1 MKEKLIAMLIG
12 MAVKRMD
19 GDSFKKFADMALDF
33 VEDYV
38 AKSAT
43 PYDDAVMLPL
53 CKTIRTA
60 FDIPDDG
67 E

>member
-1 MKEKLIAMLIG
+1 MKEKLLGMLIA

-19 GDSFKKFADMALDF
+19 ADTFKQFADMALDF

-38 AKSAT
+38 EKT
-43 PYDDAVMLPL
+43 PTSYDDAVVIPL

-60 FDIPDDG
+60 FDIPDND
-67 E
+67 